1 MRYLITLSYDGT
13 NYKGYQ
19 TQPGLVT
26 IQEQIEKALTKIND
40 GKKTTFTS
48 SGRTDKGV
56 HAKMQ
61 CGHADLDI
69 NITEYKL
76 KRAMNSNLPE
86 DIHVIKTEKVADD
99 FHARYNVLEKTYEY
113 YMNIGE
119 YNPIERNYVFQYNYK
134 LNVEKM
140 QEGIKYLLGEHDL
153 WAKSAH
159 PWYNETVHIPMFL
172 WDPRYGIGG
181 ERRNSLVQN
190 IDIPVTLLKYFG
202 LQPTKDML
210 GKDLS
215 DVIKD
220 DTPIR
225 DYALFGMHG
234 AQVNITDGRYVYMR
248 SPKEDNKPLFHYT
261 QMPTHMRCPFS
272 TEEMRSAKLYHG
284 FSFTKKTPVMQI
296 EAMEDTSGDI
306 SLKKVMKHTL
316 YDLKTDPY
324 QMSPIHIPEI
334 EEQMIE
340 QMIVLM
346 RENDAPKEQYVRLG
360 FH

>member
-86 DIHVIKTEKVADD
+86 DIHVIKAEKVADD

-140 QEGIKYLLGEHDL
+140 QEGIKYLLGEHDFRAFVTESKEKENCVRTISKATVEKTTDNIIKFTFTGNGFL
-153 WAKSAH
+153 RYQIRNMVGILIKVGEEKES
-159 PWYNETVHIPMFL
+159 PEYVETFL
-172 WDPRYGIGG
+172 NKKDRSQGGKTAPAEGLYLTNIRY
-181 ERRNSLVQN
+181 
-190 IDIPVTLLKYFG
+190 K
-202 LQPTKDML
+202 
-210 GKDLS
+210 
-215 DVIKD
+215 
-220 DTPIR
+220 
-225 DYALFGMHG
+225 
-234 AQVNITDGRYVYMR
+234 
-248 SPKEDNKPLFHYT
+248 
-261 QMPTHMRCPFS
+261 
-272 TEEMRSAKLYHG
+272 
-284 FSFTKKTPVMQI
+284 
-296 EAMEDTSGDI
+296 
-306 SLKKVMKHTL
+306 
-316 YDLKTDPY
+316 
-324 QMSPIHIPEI
+324 
-334 EEQMIE
+334 
-340 QMIVLM
+340 
-346 RENDAPKEQYVRLG
+346 
-360 FH
+360 